1 MVPARTILVVDDNP
15 VVRAAL
21 GAYFEGLE
29 LMKVCAEAD
38 DGFEAIQKAKLHHP
52 DLILMDL
59 SMPNMNGIEA
69 ASVIKTE
76 VPGSRIVVFTMFT
89 DALGTALARAAGVDL
104 VLPKSKGVRAL
115 MESIQ
120 EFLSD
125 GPSKAEQL
133 LRNKIS

>member
-21 GAYFEGLE
+21 GTYFEGSE
-29 LMKVCAEAD
+29 RMKICAEAD

-52 DLILMDL
+52 DLVLMDL

-76 VPGSRIVVFTMFT
+76 APGSRIVVFTMFP
-89 DALGTALARAAGVDL
+89 DALGISMARAAGVDL
-104 VLPKSKGVRAL
+104 VVPKSKGVRAL

-120 EFLSD
+120 EFLAD
-125 GPSKAEQL
+125 GPSES
-133 LRNKIS
+133 NS

>member
-21 GAYFEGLE
+21 GTYFEGSE
-29 LMKVCAEAD
+29 SMKVCAETD
-38 DGFEAIQKAKLHHP
+38 DGFEAIRQAKLHHP
-52 DLILMDL
+52 DLVLMDL

-76 VPGSRIVVFTMFT
+76 VPGSRIVVFTMFP
-89 DALGTALARAAGVDL
+89 DAPGTSMARAAGVDL
-104 VLPKSKGVRAL
+104 VVPKSKGVRAL

-125 GPSKAEQL
+125 GPSENRTTIA
-133 LRNKIS
+133 